1 MGLVGGRWRYHPCLG
16 ERRRRRR
23 RRRRT
28 VVEEGVQRV
37 LRLSSEEADQIV
49 LLDSGVPL
57 HCFCLG
63 QNPRCI
69 NRIHTDH
76 FNQSPLVP
84 KPPAR

>member
-16 ERRRRRR
+16 EGRRS
-23 RRRRT
+23 

-37 LRLSSEEADQIV
+37 LSLSSEEADQIV

-57 HCFCLG
+57 QCFRLG
-63 QNPRCI
+63 QDPGCI

-84 KPPAR
+84 KPPAG